1 MIPMLA
7 NQIRIYRSTLYY
19 VVVMLIVLF
28 LFYHA
33 RTVQVVDAADFASDL
48 PAFVCPLISLH

>member
-1 MIPMLA
+1 MLA

-33 RTVQVVDAADFASDL
+33 RTVQVVEAADFASDL